1 MKRLFD
7 VAVVLLTA
15 PVSVPL
21 VLVTAVALAIEL
33 RGNPFFVQ
41 ERVGVRGRRFRMYKL
56 RTMRHAGAG
65 EQPRYEV
72 ADWETYVFAPP
83 DRPDPRITRLGA
95 LARKTSVDELPNLLN
110 VFLGDM
116 SLVGPRPEIPALVEQ
131 YPDRYH
137 RRHDVMPGI
146 AGLAQVEGRSDL
158 AYAEVMKY
166 DLTYVDTRSF
176 LGDLRILWKTLG
188 VVARGSGAR

>member
-7 VAVVLLTA
+7 VAVVLLTV
-15 PVSVPL
+15 PVSVTI
-21 VLVTAVALAIEL
+21 VIISAVALALEL
-33 RGNPFFVQ
+33 RGSPFFVQ
-41 ERVGVRGRRFRMYKL
+41 ERVGLRGKRFRMLKL
-56 RTMRHAGAG
+56 RTMRHAMAA
-65 EQPRYEV
+65 ELPRYEV
-72 ADWETYVFAPP
+72 EDWDTYVFAPP

-95 LARKTSVDELPNLLN
+95 FARKTSIDELPNLWN
-110 VFLGDM
+110 VFRGDM

-131 YPDRYH
+131 YPEAYH
-137 RRHDVMPGI
+137 RRHDVLPGI

-166 DLTYVDTRSF
+166 DLKYVDTRSF
-176 LGDLRILWKTLG
+176 MGDLRILFKTVA

>member
-1 MKRLFD
+1 MKRFFD
-7 VAVVLLTA
+7 VAAVLLTA
-15 PVSVPL
+15 PVSVPI
-21 VLVTAVALAIEL
+21 VIIAAVALALEL

-41 ERVGVRGRRFRMYKL
+41 ERVGLRGERFLMFKL
-56 RTMRHAGAG
+56 RTMRHASAT
-65 EQPRYEV
+65 ELSLYEV
-72 ADWETYVFAPP
+72 GNWDTYVFAPP

-95 LARKTSVDELPNLLN
+95 FARKTSIDELPNLWN
-110 VFLGDM
+110 VFRGEM

-131 YPDRYH
+131 YPVAYH
-137 RRHDVMPGI
+137 RRHEVLPGI

-166 DLTYVDTRSF
+166 DLAYVDTRSF
-176 LGDLRILWKTLG
+176 LGDLRILLKTVA